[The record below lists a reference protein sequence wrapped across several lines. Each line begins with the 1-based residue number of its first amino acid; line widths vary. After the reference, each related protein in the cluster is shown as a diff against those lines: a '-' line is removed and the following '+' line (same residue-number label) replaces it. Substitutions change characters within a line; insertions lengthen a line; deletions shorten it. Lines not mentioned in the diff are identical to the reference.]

1 MTIKTDQKS
10 VQVLTVILPNTLRV
24 CSKSYRMRT
33 IRTKKITTGENRHS
47 TCKRIEPGSESGRTE
62 KITTGENRQ
71 ADRDG
76 VLERRNENLSP
87 GTNPRAIEKSTA

>member
-1 MTIKTDQKS
+1 MRDYDNKNRSKISSSSHSHFTEHLMS
-10 VQVLTVILPNTLRV
+10 VFGKPL
-24 CSKSYRMRT
+24 
-33 IRTKKITTGENRHS
+33 KKVTTGENRRS